1 MEGITY
7 DQALYS
13 LELACQYFSR
23 SPSDTNAQ
31 QLKFYLQQAYR
42 VCIDCGIN
50 LGFMYNNNTF
60 REAWEL
66 FTNHQ
71 VPVSQHRSN
80 VVYLFE
86 RLPFS

>member
-13 LELACQYFSR
+13 LELACQYFSQ
-23 SPSDTNAQ
+23 SPSDQTLQ
-31 QLKFYLQQAYR
+31 QLTLNLQQAYR

-50 LGFMYNNNTF
+50 LRFMYSNNTF
-60 REAWEL
+60 REAWDL

-71 VPVSQHRSN
+71 EPVSQLRSN
-80 VVYLFE
+80 TVYLFE
-86 RLPFS
+86 KPHFS